1 MNKGI
6 YIATLEPN
14 SGKSIVSLGLM
25 RTLLGKTAKVG
36 YFRPIIDDSKNTGK
50 DNHIST
56 VLSFFDIKLDYEDAY
71 AFTSSELIKKRN
83 KGKSGEI
90 YNIGNNKPE
99 ISVLDLTKIIC
110 EIEAG
115 RFHDLAPFPEMV

>member
-56 VLSFFDIKLDYEDAY
+56 VLSFFDIKHQNIELLFRLY
-71 AFTSSELIKKRN
+71 AFCTVSRTIKLFHQRYQVCVAQ
-83 KGKSGEI
+83 EI
-90 YNIGNNKPE
+90 
-99 ISVLDLTKIIC
+99 VC
-110 EIEAG
+110 
-115 RFHDLAPFPEMV
+115 F